1 MTKLQDRPLIS
12 INSLSLIFAGRNFE
26 QQCRR
31 AKQAGFT
38 GIEYTVFY
46 PELVSVYRAIA
57 RQNGLLLTLHQPW
70 SYTESGGMLSN
81 KLFAMLGLLPK
92 DGYLL
97 GDIAQ
102 HAAGESFVVYG
113 DRFPEIAMR
122 KALPGTPPRFV
133 PLFQTASAWSGF
145 GLQRKHRMS
154 YEDFIRYIIEGLPHV
169 GIVYDT
175 VHALE
180 LALHAP
186 TAKLLMQYSEGE
198 LLDAT
203 KRVIRETRFFEG
215 RGKEIHFN
223 DFCGNGTDGRCL
235 AGDGKLAPALR
246 WLAGECV
253 ERGWRGPVI
262 PEVSPMLF
270 MFNAEKNLARVHDRI
285 DSFFP

>member
-1 MTKLQDRPLIS
+1 MTNLQDRPLIS

-26 QQCRR
+26 QKCQR

-38 GIEYTVFY
+38 GIEYTVFH
-46 PELVSVYRAIA
+46 PLHVAEYRAIA
-57 RQNGLLLTLHQPW
+57 RQHGLLLTLHQPW
-70 SYTESGGMLSN
+70 SYNESGGMLSN
-81 KLFAMLGLLPK
+81 RLLSMFGILPK
-92 DGYLL
+92 DSYLL
-97 GDIAQ
+97 GDIALQ
-102 HAAGESFVVYG
+102 AAGENFVVYG
-113 DRFPEIAMR
+113 DRFPEVAMR
-122 KALPGTPPRFV
+122 KALSGTLPRFV
-133 PLFQTASAWSGF
+133 PLFQTASAWKGF
-145 GLQRKHRMS
+145 GLQRKHRIS
-154 YEDFIRYIIEGLPHV
+154 YEDFIGYIVKELPHV

-180 LALHAP
+180 HALHAP

-198 LLDAT
+198 LLTAT
-203 KRVIRETRFFEG
+203 KQVIRETRFFEG

-235 AGDGKLAPALR
+235 AGDGKLTPALR

-270 MFNAEKNLARVHDRI
+270 LFNTEANLKRVHERV